1 MVSQLSFQRDWAN
14 QTSFGTA
21 KIMAKIREFVLPGKE
36 KNRDWEA
43 TINHWLTHVSTLSI
57 LTSASPGLQPLFPVK
72 SPMSYRMET
81 SQSCVVYKELFF
93 LTFDRSF
100 LLLLFLEVSFTECN
114 SQIAKL
120 ALLGVQTHEFGC
132 ITHLFILK
140 EMSML
145 AWTMYLLT
153 QLKYIGRERWFR
165 G

>member
-1 MVSQLSFQRDWAN
+1 MWTSFPKSSQCPARPQEFQPSCLRFNPRKGERSKERPRMCASCLPGRLSGVFHSNLCPQFSHMVSQLSFQRDWAN

-36 KNRDWEA
+36 KNRDGEA

-93 LTFDRSF
+93 FFD
-100 LLLLFLEVSFTECN
+100 
-114 SQIAKL
+114 I
-120 ALLGVQTHEFGC
+120 
-132 ITHLFILK
+132 
-140 EMSML
+140 
-145 AWTMYLLT
+145 
-153 QLKYIGRERWFR
+153 
-165 G
+165 